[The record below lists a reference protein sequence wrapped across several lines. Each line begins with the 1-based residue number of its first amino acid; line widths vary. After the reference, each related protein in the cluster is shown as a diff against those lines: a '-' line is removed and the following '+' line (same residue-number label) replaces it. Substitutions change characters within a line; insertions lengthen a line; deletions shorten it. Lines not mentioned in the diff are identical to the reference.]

1 MPDTAQLSDAAVELR
16 NRSWWDL
23 PTRIA
28 CLVGA
33 GGLIYR
39 AALIALGAPPT
50 NSDEATMGLAA
61 LHISRGEDFPVFF
74 YGQSYMGTIE
84 AYLAAPMF
92 WVFGPSTVALRL
104 PTLLCYLVFVVG
116 MFALSR
122 LVVGPW
128 PAVVTTAVLALGS
141 DRVIKNQ
148 LIAAGGY
155 PEISPGAVWLILL
168 AALLGVGVLRPR
180 RWILALCGAVAG
192 LLFWTHWLILPYL
205 AAAAAVLFLALRRS
219 RGQGRGGP
227 AWVLLGFIVGAAP
240 LLWHDLT
247 SPLAENSL
255 AVFLGQSDPGD
266 AASVAGR
273 MSGGVLFGIPM
284 GVGLCSP
291 GRCEPWQVAWAIPYL
306 ALLAAAGV
314 LAARGIRRSDSD
326 QFRNVVRLALVLAAV
341 VSIVAYARS
350 SAAAATPVE
359 SARYLSPL
367 LISTPVVLWPLWRLT
382 ARLAAADSRLRCRHQ
397 WAAVVPSA
405 ALLSTMAVATSGLM
419 LHVPMVQAVEAR
431 RDLLAAH
438 LVQTGVSEVYADY
451 WTCNRLTFAT
461 RERVRCAVLNDDL
474 TPGLDRYLPYR
485 QAVASADRPAY
496 VAPTQHALDDRLRA
510 WLAGAG
516 LSHQVTAV
524 GDHRVYLP
532 DQPHTRPTSP

>member
-1 MPDTAQLSDAAVELR
+1 M
-16 NRSWWDL
+16 
-23 PTRIA
+23 
-28 CLVGA
+28 
-33 GGLIYR
+33 
-39 AALIALGAPPT
+39 LIALGVPPT

-84 AYLAAPMF
+84 AYVAAPMF
-92 WVFGPSTVALRL
+92 WLFGPSTVALRL
-104 PTLLCYLVFVVG
+104 PTLLFYLVFVVG

-122 LVVGPW
+122 LIVGPW
-128 PAVVTTAVLALGS
+128 PAVVTIAVLALGS

-168 AALLGVGVLRPR
+168 AALLGLGMLRPR
-180 RWILALCGAVAG
+180 RWILTLWGAVAG

-219 RGQGRGGP
+219 RGQGRGWP

-247 SPLAENSL
+247 SPLAESSL
-255 AVFLGQSDPGD
+255 AVFLRQSDPGD
-266 AASVAGR
+266 AASVAAR
-273 MSGGVLFGIPM
+273 VSGGVLFGIPM

-291 GRCEPWQVAWAIPYL
+291 GRCEPWQVAWAVPYL

-314 LAARGIRRSDSD
+314 LAVRGIRRSERD

-382 ARLAAADSRLRCRHQ
+382 ARLVAAADSRWRRRRR

-419 LHVPMVQAVEAR
+419 LHVPTVRAVEAR

-474 TPGLDRYLPYR
+474 APGLDRYLPYR
-485 QAVASADRPAY
+485 EAVATADRPAY
-496 VAPTQHALDDRLRA
+496 VAPTPHALDDRLRA
-510 WLAGAG
+510 WLAGTRR
-516 LSHQVTAV
+516 SHQVTTV
-524 GDHRVYLP
+524 GDYHVYLP
-532 DQPHTRPTSP
+532 DQPHTLPPSP